1 MNARDVT
8 DVTLEICLDSLE
20 SAIAAREGGASRLE
34 LCGAMGV
41 GGLTPSF
48 GLLRSVRRA
57 VPLTLHVLVRPRE
70 GDFCYSAGE
79 IRAMSDDI
87 LAAKEFGADGIVTGV
102 LTAGRTVDV
111 RAMRRLLRAAAP
123 LPVTFHRAFDDVR
136 GRRAALESL
145 VDLGVARVLTSGGRP
160 TAFEGRKEIGRTVA
174 HAAGRIAVMAG
185 GGIGRRTVAGI
196 LEASGVGELHVGSA
210 VAAAR
215 TNGRGAYRVRLRV
228 VDAARVRSFLRAM
241 RSPC

>member
-174 HAAGRIAVMAG
+174 
-185 GGIGRRTVAGI
+185 GI

-241 RSPC
+241 RSP